1 MPDPARTYDV
11 LVAGG
16 GNAALCAAITARRA
30 GASVLIVESA
40 PKAFRGGNSR
50 HTRNFRSMHEQPTDV
65 LTEAYPEEEYWQDLL
80 KVTGGQTNEQLAR
93 HAIRTSATCAPW
105 MVANGVRFQPSLGGT
120 LHLSRTNAF
129 FLGGGKALVNAYYR
143 TAEQLGVEILYDTE
157 ARNLDIRDGR
167 FHSATVVNGGAER
180 KVGARTLV
188 AASGG
193 FESNIPWLKDAW
205 GPAADNFLIRGT
217 PYNMGRVLRVLLDRG
232 AQQIGDPTQCH
243 AVAIDA
249 RSPKFDG
256 GICTRVDCV
265 SLGIV
270 VNKHA
275 KRFYDEGED
284 FWPKRYAIWGRLV
297 AGQPDQIG
305 YSIID
310 SKAVGKFMP
319 PVFPPVKAGSIGEL
333 ARALELD
340 PAALEDTV
348 KRFNAAVRP
357 GTFNHAALDDC
368 VTAGLEPPKTHWA
381 RPIDTPPF
389 FGYPLRPGITFT
401 YLGVAVNE
409 RAQMMMSD
417 GKPAA
422 NVFAAGEIMAG
433 SILGKGYLA
442 GFGMTIG
449 TVFGRIAGE
458 EAARNARA

>member
-1 MPDPARTYDV
+1 MGDLSRTYDV
-11 LVAGG
+11 LVVGG

-50 HTRNFRSMHEQPTDV
+50 HTRNFRSMHERPTDV

-93 HAIRTSATCAPW
+93 HTIRTSATCAPW
-105 MVANGVRFQPSLGGT
+105 MVENGVRFQPSLGGT

-143 TAEQLGVEILYDTE
+143 TAEQLGVEIVYDTE
-157 ARNLDIRDGR
+157 ARDLDIRDGR
-167 FHSATVVNGGAER
+167 FHSATVANGGAER
-180 KVGARTLV
+180 KVSARTLV

-193 FESNIPWLKDAW
+193 FESNIAWLKDAW

-232 AQQIGDPTQCH
+232 ARQIGDPTQCH

-319 PVFPPVKAGSIGEL
+319 PVFPPLKAGSIGEL

-368 VTAGLEPPKTHWA
+368 VTEGIEPPKTHWA

-401 YLGVAVNE
+401 YLGVAVNDKAKVLM
-409 RAQMMMSD
+409 RD
-417 GKPAA
+417 GSESE
-422 NVFAAGEIMAG
+422 NIYAAGEIMAG
-433 SILGKGYLA
+433 NVLGRGYLA
-442 GFGMTIG
+442 GIGMTIG
-449 TVFGRIAGE
+449 GVFGRIAGF
-458 EAARNARA
+458 EAGAHARG